1 MFKGG
6 DVLVNEGIKTN
17 SGPTFSV
24 NIAPVPVPNPKREP
38 QTDTTI
44 ENFEN
49 IAPRPREKPDSEIL
63 EKIAEEINSDPRI
76 FNTVMSFSIDDATGQ
91 TVIKILDRDS
101 EKVIR
106 EIPPS
111 EMLKLAAK
119 LADIIGR
126 IVDETV

>member
-1 MFKGG
+1 M
-6 DVLVNEGIKTN
+6 
-17 SGPTFSV
+17 
-24 NIAPVPVPNPKREP
+24 APVPVPNPKREP
-38 QTDTTI
+38 LTDTTI
-44 ENFEN
+44 ENIEN

-106 EIPPS
+106 EIPLS

>member
-1 MFKGG
+1 MI
-6 DVLVNEGIKTN
+6 NEGIIATP
-17 SGPTFSV
+17 GQIFSV
-24 NIAPVPVPNPKREP
+24 NIAPVPVPNPAPEP
-38 QTDTTI
+38 NVNDGYEHL
-44 ENFEN
+44 ENVSV
-49 IAPRPREKPDSEIL
+49 ASLEKPKAEIL
-63 EKIAEEINSDPRI
+63 EKIAEEINSNFRI
-76 FNTVMSFSIDDATGQ
+76 FNTTMSFSVDEATGN
-91 TVIKILDRDS
+91 TVIKIMDRES

>member
-1 MFKGG
+1 M
-6 DVLVNEGIKTN
+6 VNEGIIAKP
-17 SGPTFSV
+17 GALFSV
-24 NIAPVPVPNPKREP
+24 HIAPVPVPNPTREP
-38 QTDTTI
+38 QTDNTI
-44 ENFEN
+44 ENLEN
-49 IAPRPREKPDSEIL
+49 IVTPPREKLDSEIL
-63 EKIAEEINSDPRI
+63 EKIAEEINSDFRI
-76 FNTVMSFSIDDATGQ
+76 FNTALSFSVDDATGI
-91 TVIKILDRDS
+91 TVIKILDRES